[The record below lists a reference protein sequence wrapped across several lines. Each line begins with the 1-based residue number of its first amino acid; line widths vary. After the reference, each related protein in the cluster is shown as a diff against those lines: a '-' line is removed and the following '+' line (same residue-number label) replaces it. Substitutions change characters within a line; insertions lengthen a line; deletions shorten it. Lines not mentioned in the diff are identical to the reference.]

1 MRQNHQQEL
10 VYMSMQ
16 RTDFLTQLRR
26 LSPITSRKFTTDRVT
41 IMGNQEFFCGGIVE
55 IMWPNKWL

>member
-1 MRQNHQQEL
+1 MFWFEGCKKITHTL
-10 VYMSMQ
+10 V
-16 RTDFLTQLRR
+16 TDHFE
-26 LSPITSRKFTTDRVT
+26 KVTTDRVT